1 MVILSDNHVKRT
13 PAIRL
18 LRAAIGAAAV
28 ALIIWGVTIAPYDIM
43 RAERFR
49 IYGETR
55 TFGIVTA
62 VRTEAGTREGARFF
76 IDYKYV
82 DSDGL
87 ARHHSARLPHD
98 LWLRY
103 RPGSRV
109 EVLFTRQRPDL
120 ARVPHEIEPPFQL
133 WLRRMLD

>member
-1 MVILSDNHVKRT
+1 MVILSGNRPKRT

-18 LRAAIGAAAV
+18 LRAVIGAAAV
-28 ALIIWGVTIAPYDIM
+28 ALILWGVAMAPYDIM

-55 TFGIVTA
+55 TFGLVTA
-62 VRTEAGTREGARFF
+62 LRTEAGTGGGTRFF

-87 ARHHSARLPHD
+87 ARRHSARLPHD
-98 LWLRY
+98 IWLRY

-109 EVLFTRQRPDL
+109 EVFFTRQRPEL
-120 ARVPHEIEPPFQL
+120 ARVPHELEPPFQL